1 MAIIVAQES
10 FLSDEF
16 LRQLIS
22 VGEVDL
28 LVGIASHNSL
38 HANGRVMQ
46 AAEEALLRNFPR
58 ERAVIID
65 LGGASKAPSP
75 ELLADSVPVTV
86 AEVRNFES
94 LRTLR
99 RISASVPG
107 PAEAGSALRTILAA
121 ADLLSA
127 RACAVVSDSTEE
139 LAPSWIDNLLRPIY
153 RDGFDFVAPLY
164 RRHKFDGLL
173 ASNLL
178 YPLTRAVYSK
188 AFREPLAPEFAFS
201 GRLAARALSEGNWR
215 EEAVRESGPLCMAVS
230 ALSSD
235 FRCCQTFL
243 GPKAR
248 VHPGPNVVSAIRQS
262 VGGLFWCLASTASS
276 WINPRQTA
284 AVRTIG
290 PDHEISSE
298 HVRVDRK
305 KLLAMFRNGV
315 SELSQILA
323 SILAPETH
331 AELLQLLSLDEHEFL
346 LPNSLWARVVYE
358 FAASFH
364 HFILN
369 RDHLVQA
376 LVPVYRG
383 RSASFLSRHRA
394 SSLEEIEA
402 DTEDLCQEFARQ
414 KDYFLERW
422 KTKGQGAS

>member
-1 MAIIVAQES
+1 VAQES

-28 LVGIASHNSL
+28 LVGIASHNSD

-46 AAEEALLRNFPR
+46 ATEEALLKNFPR
-58 ERAVIID
+58 DRAVIIN
-65 LGGASKAPSP
+65 LGGASKAPAP
-75 ELLADSVPVTV
+75 ELLADPVPVTV

-99 RISASVPG
+99 RIAASVPG
-107 PAEAGSALRTILAA
+107 PAEAGTTLRTILAA

-139 LAPSWIDNLLRPIY
+139 VAPSWIDNLLRPIY

-164 RRHKFDGLL
+164 SRHKFDGLL
-173 ASNLL
+173 ANNLL
-178 YPLTRAVYSK
+178 YPLTRAVYAKS
-188 AFREPLAPEFAFS
+188 FRELLAPEFAFS
-201 GRLAARALSEGNWR
+201 GRLAARALSEEGWR

-235 FRCCQTFL
+235 YRCCQTFL
-243 GPKAR
+243 GPKSR
-248 VHPGPNVVSAIRQS
+248 GHQGTNVVSAIRHS
-262 VGGLFWCLASTASS
+262 VGGLFWCLDATASS
-276 WINPRQTA
+276 WLNPHQTS

-290 PDHEISSE
+290 PDHEISLE
-298 HVRVDRK
+298 QIRVDRK
-305 KLLAMFRNGV
+305 KLLAMFRSGV
-315 SELSQILA
+315 TELSQILA
-323 SILAPETH
+323 SILAPDTH
-331 AELLQLLSLDEHEFL
+331 AELFKLLSLDEHEFFL
-346 LPNSLWARVVYE
+346 SNPLWVRVIYE
-358 FAASFH
+358 FAASYH
-364 HFILN
+364 HSILN

-383 RSASFLSRHRA
+383 RSVSFLLRHRT